1 MKTYQ
6 SRQILVDEINR
17 TYELFREEFEGI
29 GPNSFDLRL
38 EDIDKTPREMIA
50 YQIGWLTLVRLW
62 DRDELE
68 GLAVVT
74 PSPRYKW
81 NQLGGLYLEFYTQYK
96 NCSSDELL
104 KTFKDA
110 KDDFVLWVLSLDD
123 SVLFEPR
130 KRAWATT
137 SANWPLWKWIHI
149 NSVAP
154 FTNFRPMIRRWK
166 RLRNDTIHDA

>member
-104 KTFKDA
+104 KTFRDA

-154 FTNFRPMIRRWK
+154 FTNSRPKIRKWK
-166 RLRNDTIHDA
+166 RLLNDTIHDA